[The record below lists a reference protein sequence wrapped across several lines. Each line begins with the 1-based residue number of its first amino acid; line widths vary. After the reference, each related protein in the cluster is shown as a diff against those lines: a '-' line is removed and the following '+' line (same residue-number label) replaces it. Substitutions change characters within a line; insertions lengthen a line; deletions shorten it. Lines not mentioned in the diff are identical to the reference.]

1 MAYTIRNVRP
11 SVLHIVDAD
20 LRLESGQTAV
30 VPALTPQMQ
39 SLLTLRALEVV
50 THDGPSAPIIT
61 PPAPD
66 GPLPPASEV
75 AVPTPAEPPPTETPA
90 DTSTAMP
97 AVEEKR
103 GGRKAATHAV
113 TTGGRDDAR

>member
-50 THDGPSAPIIT
+50 THDGPSAPMIA
-61 PPAPD
+61 PPAPEV
-66 GPLPPASEV
+66 PPPASDV
-75 AVPTPAEPPPTETPA
+75 ATSPSAEQQPAETPA
-90 DTSTAMP
+90 DTSMAMP

-103 GGRKAATHAV
+103 GGRKATTHAV